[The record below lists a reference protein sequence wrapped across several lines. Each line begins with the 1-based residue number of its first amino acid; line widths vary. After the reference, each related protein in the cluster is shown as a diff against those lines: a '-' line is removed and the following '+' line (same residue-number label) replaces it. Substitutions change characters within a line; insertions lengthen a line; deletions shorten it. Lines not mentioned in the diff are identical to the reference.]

1 MTSIY
6 ARAMTSIYHRS
17 YLRGYAKHAA
27 PRWLRR
33 LMGGTEIHRAW
44 LSGWLGYFESDGVAY
59 GPAYPYPQF
68 PDYDAAED
76 AAAPQFADEG
86 FPYHP
91 DRA

>member
-1 MTSIY
+1 
-6 ARAMTSIYHRS
+6 MTSIYHRA
-17 YLRGYAKHAA
+17 YLHGYARQPA

-33 LMGGTEIHRAW
+33 FIARSEIHRAW
-44 LSGWLGYFESDGVAY
+44 LAGYLGFFESDGVAY

-68 PDYDAAED
+68 PDCDADED
-76 AAAPQFADEG
+76 AAATQFVDEG